1 MFPWINGLGVSS
13 STQASE
19 TISPQV
25 SVWPSEPV
33 LSPAALVSF
42 SRAGFHGHL
51 SLRKELVLFLLFFFL
66 ITLLGALHCRRE
78 THQPHSPCS
87 DVLPGL
93 LRGCGLTN
101 YGKPEA
107 TCPGSAFVPSDRL
120 IAYRLAMPNK
130 LAYIRKEV
138 LIP

>member
-1 MFPWINGLGVSS
+1 MGWECHPPPRLQRPYPLKSPYG
-13 STQASE
+13 QASLF
-19 TISPQV
+19 SPLQR
-25 SVWPSEPV
+25 WF
-33 LSPAALVSF
+33 LS
-42 SRAGFHGHL
+42 REQGFMAT
-51 SLRKELVLFLLFFFL
+51 FLLGRSLSCSFFFFL

>member
-51 SLRKELVLFLLFFFL
+51 SLRKELVLFLLFFFQL
-66 ITLLGALHCRRE
+66 PSLEHCIA
-78 THQPHSPCS
+78 
-87 DVLPGL
+87 G
-93 LRGCGLTN
+93 
-101 YGKPEA
+101 GKPISPA
-107 TCPGSAFVPSDRL
+107 ARARMFYLGFYVGAG
-120 IAYRLAMPNK
+120 
-130 LAYIRKEV
+130 
-138 LIP
+138 